1 MDRSASHRPLAETL
15 DRRQRWLLLFSLMV
29 SLFMGALDQTIV
41 STAAPRIVSDLGG
54 FALLSWVFTVY
65 MLTSTVSVPLV
76 GKLSDTYGRKP
87 FLLAGIVLFL
97 IGSALCGAA
106 PTMVALIAFR
116 GIQGVGGGVL
126 FATIFAT
133 TGDLFSPAER
143 GRYMGLFTGTFSL
156 ASIVGPSLG
165 GFLTD
170 HVGWRWIF
178 YVNVPVGV
186 VAFLAIGANLP
197 ATASL
202 GRRAVDYLGAAL
214 LAAASVLLLLAFV
227 WAGDRYPWASAEIV
241 GLLSG
246 AVVLLFLFSLQ
257 ELRHPDPMVPLY
269 LFRNREFLVTNLVVF
284 FVGLAMFG
292 AIAYLPTF
300 VQTSLGASATAS
312 GIITTPQSLGVLA
325 ASVVGGNLMA
335 RLGRYK
341 AIAVLG
347 ALLLLAGILLLRTV
361 HADMPR
367 WHVSAFVMVT
377 GVGFGLVLPT
387 MSVAVQNA
395 VDYRYLG
402 VATSSSQFFR
412 QIGAVIGTAIFG
424 SILATSYRGAFA
436 DVLPAEAQTAIPP
449 PILAQFEDPTL
460 ALDARRYA
468 VVLDQLRELPQG
480 EQLLSLAVAA
490 QREAVALAME
500 DMFTVG
506 AVFAAFC
513 VLFTLALRGLPLRR
527 SWAPTA
533 PEGAAAPSEPA
544 PAAQALGDSAAPGPD
559 AGTRAP

>member
-1 MDRSASHRPLAETL
+1 MRGEAVRRPLAETL

-87 FLLAGIVLFL
+87 FLLGGIVLFM

-106 PTMVALIAFR
+106 PTMLALIAFR
-116 GIQGVGGGVL
+116 GIQGIGGGVL

-178 YVNVPVGV
+178 YVNVPVGI
-186 VAFLAIGANLP
+186 AALLAIGANLP
-197 ATASL
+197 STPSL
-202 GRRAVDYLGAAL
+202 GRRAVDYLGATL

-227 WAGDRYPWASAEIV
+227 WAGDRYPWGSAEIV
-241 GLLSG
+241 GLLAGS
-246 AVVLLFLFSLQ
+246 VSLLALFALQ

-325 ASVVGGNLMA
+325 ASIVGGNLMA
-335 RLGRYK
+335 RVGRYK

-367 WHVSAFVMVT
+367 WHVSAFVVVT

-395 VDYRYLG
+395 VEYRYLG
-402 VATSSSQFFR
+402 VATSASQFFR

-424 SILATSYRGAFA
+424 SILTTSYRGAFGDILA
-436 DVLPAEAQTAIPP
+436 PEARSGIPA

-468 VVLDQLRELPQG
+468 VVLEQLRQLPGGDELLG
-480 EQLLSLAVAA
+480 LAVAA

-500 DMFTVG
+500 RMFTVG
-506 AVFAAFC
+506 AGFALFC
-513 VLFTLALRGLPLRR
+513 LLFTLALRGLPLRR
-527 SWAPTA
+527 SWGPVAEEAP
-533 PEGAAAPSEPA
+533 AAPSAGVGEVGAVGDGAGEPTSA
-544 PAAQALGDSAAPGPD
+544 SSPAE
-559 AGTRAP
+559 